1 MNVNHCR
8 FVTRPPTPVAQTN
21 STRHPFGASMIL
33 SQEDGMAYE
42 WSGQRARRDRLW
54 KVTTMIAATLVTV
67 GIPTVIVLAAIA
79 Y

>member
-1 MNVNHCR
+1 
-8 FVTRPPTPVAQTN
+8 
-21 STRHPFGASMIL
+21 MIL